1 MPMIT
6 IDGKEYDLDTMSD
19 AARQQLQGVQFVD
32 TELVQ
37 LSAKIAVYKTARLAY
52 ATALNQ
58 ALKAP
63 SSPLAQQ
70 LAGDTIKLG

>member
-1 MPMIT
+1 MPMIS
-6 IDGKEYDLDTMSD
+6 IDGKQYDLDTMSD
-19 AARQQLQGVQFVD
+19 AAKQQLQCVQFVD
-32 TELVQ
+32 AELVQ
-37 LSAKIAVYKTARLAY
+37 LNAKIAVYKTARLAY

-63 SSPLAQQ
+63 TDPLAQQ